1 MSEQRQMEILIDI
14 RRALEEIK
22 AVLTLVHQ
30 GDLDRAK
37 KELLKEGSVKQK
49 VYDLC
54 DGTRTTR
61 DLADSIGKELG
72 YVNSYLSILRREGL
86 VRTID
91 KEGKQVHEQVF

>member
-1 MSEQRQMEILIDI
+1 MSEQTQILIDI

-22 AVLTLVHQ
+22 AILTLVHQ

-37 KELLKEGSVKQK
+37 KVLLKEGSVKQK

-54 DGTRTTR
+54 DGTRTTK
-61 DLADSIGKELG
+61 DLAESIGKDVS
-72 YVNSYLSILRREGL
+72 YVSSYLTILRREGL

-91 KEGKQVHEQVF
+91 KEGKQIHEQVF

>member
-1 MSEQRQMEILIDI
+1 MSEQTQILTDI

-22 AVLTLVHQ
+22 GILTLVHQ

-37 KELLKEGSVKQK
+37 KVLLKEGSVKQK

-54 DGTRTTR
+54 DGTRTTK
-61 DLADSIGKELG
+61 DLAESIGKDVS
-72 YVNSYLSILRREGL
+72 YVSSYLTILRREGL

-91 KEGKQVHEQVF
+91 KEDKQIHEQVF